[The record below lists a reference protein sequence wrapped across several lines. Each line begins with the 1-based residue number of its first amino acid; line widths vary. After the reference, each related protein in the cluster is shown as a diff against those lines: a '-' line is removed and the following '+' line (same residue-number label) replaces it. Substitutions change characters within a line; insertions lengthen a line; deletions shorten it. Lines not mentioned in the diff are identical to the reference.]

1 MSTLF
6 PHMLGNEHTKK
17 LMAADIRRGTFLH
30 ACVLEAPKGTE
41 TYRIAVEIA
50 ASIACAERKRTEAPL
65 PCGKCQ
71 SCAKILSDNC
81 IDVITVDRDD
91 KATIGVQKIR
101 DLMPNV
107 ILAPSELEAKIYII
121 NEADKM
127 TEEAQN
133 SLLKILEEPPVAET
147 YYILCAENSEALLPT
162 IISRAPVMRLNAP
175 DRREVCDILMRETGV
190 DRQKAMYAAAVAENS
205 VYYAKEVINES
216 ADGKRKISIYSHA
229 RTLTEMLAEKRSKA
243 EIILYISSLP
253 QKKDETTEILRLIYA
268 GLRDIIAVKRYR
280 EASTDLYPTAEDA
293 LIPAKKM
300 TVRSAVAVSNA
311 VSEALS
317 ALEKNASPKNVM
329 LSFALSAHNAVF
341 G

>member
-50 ASIACAERKRTEAPL
+50 AAIACSEKKHSEKPL
-65 PCGKCQ
+65 PCGMCE
-71 SCAKILSDNC
+71 SCAKILTDNC
-81 IDVITVDRDD
+81 IDVMTVDRED

-107 ILAPSELEAKIYII
+107 ILSPSELEAKIYII
-121 NEADKM
+121 NEADRM

-147 YYILCAENSEALLPT
+147 YFILCAENSEALLPT

-175 DRREVCDILMRETGV
+175 DRREVCDILMRDTGV
-190 DRQKAMYAAAVAENS
+190 SRKEALYAAAVAENS
-205 VYYAKEVINES
+205 VFFAKEVLSET
-216 ADGKRKISIYSHA
+216 AEGKHRTAIYSHA
-229 RTLTEMLAEKRSKA
+229 RTLTEMLAEKKQKS
-243 EIILYISSLP
+243 ELILYISSLP

-268 GLRDIIAVKRYR
+268 GLRDIIAVKRYK
-280 EASTDLYPTAEDA
+280 EAPTDLYPTAEEA
-293 LIPAKKM
+293 LIPAKRM
-300 TVRSAVAVSNA
+300 TVRSAVAISGA
-311 VSEALS
+311 VTEALS

-329 LSFALSAHNAVF
+329 LSFALSAHNVF

>member
-6 PHMLGNEHTKK
+6 PHLLGNEHTKK

-50 ASIACAERKRTEAPL
+50 AALACTEKKYADSPL
-65 PCGKCQ
+65 PCGKCPN
-71 SCAKILSDNC
+71 CTKILSDNC
-81 IDVITVDRDD
+81 IDVITVEKED

-107 ILAPSELEAKIYII
+107 ILAPSELEAKVYII

-147 YYILCAENSEALLPT
+147 YFILCAENSEALLPT

-175 DRREVCDILMRETGV
+175 DRNEVCDILMRETGV
-190 DRQKAMYAAAVAENS
+190 SRKEALSAAAIAENS
-205 VYYAKEVINES
+205 VYFAKEVINES
-216 ADGKRKISIYSHA
+216 AEGKRKISLYNHA
-229 RTLTEMLAEKRSKA
+229 RTLTEMLAEKKPKA
-243 EIILYISSLP
+243 ELILYTSSLP

-268 GLRDIIAVKRYR
+268 GLRDIIAVKRYK
-280 EASTDLYPTAEDA
+280 EASTDLYPSAEDA
-293 LIPAKKM
+293 RIPAKRM
-300 TVRSAVAVSNA
+300 TVRSAIAVSNA
-311 VSEALS
+311 VSEALA

-329 LSFALSAHNAVF
+329 LSFILSAHNAVF